1 MPRQQPAM
9 AAGETAEPLRANRVA
24 VTITPLRPRV
34 IYDIEQI
41 VLHFGADAASEPAS
55 SAAES
60 SAACAR
66 ASGALGWKRFQEL
79 WSLMDFGAIFHTQR
93 ACGRVPAVAESR
105 EEYVSLLLAAVAK
118 HLQPARHAGFG
129 ERLGAL
135 FTLFTM
141 YLLQPCEPRVP
152 IPVEEESLAPHSPPV
167 CHTPFVT
174 RRVFFVFSLHH
185 ARYACFQSHEQAEW
199 PAFEQLAKEP
209 SPNVVYIR
217 IWIYMI

>member
-60 SAACAR
+60 SAAESSAACAR
-66 ASGALGWKRFQEL
+66 ARGALGWKRFQEL

-174 RRVFFVFSLHH
+174 PCLSHPVCHTPCFFRLLLASRTLCLFPISRAGRVAGV
-185 ARYACFQSHEQAEW
+185 
-199 PAFEQLAKEP
+199 
-209 SPNVVYIR
+209 
-217 IWIYMI
+217 